1 MKRACLMNTNTLEK
15 DRTKRPIFPI
25 RNNYFQMEKWVL
37 FLLMCIAFVGCNY
50 KSNAYKTLEQEK
62 DSLLLEEQK
71 KSAEI
76 KQMMAVMNMIE
87 DNFSKIKEA
96 ENYVTFQTTQEQI
109 TEDSMD
115 RIVQDIDLI
124 SNTLLD
130 NKNQI
135 ASLKK
140 QLSTSKSAS
149 IEMKRMIERLN
160 SKVEE
165 HVGTITQMQEQLA
178 LKDIRIQEL
187 DNLVLS
193 LNDTVSILK
202 GSVTEKESKIVMQDE
217 RINKVWFV
225 FGTRKELRDQDI
237 YTRNGLLEEGFNKD
251 YFLEADARTLN
262 EISLY
267 SKKAKLLTNHPVSSY
282 EFERIDDFL
291 VLKIT
296 NPDKF
301 WEISHYL
308 VIEVD

>member
-1 MKRACLMNTNTLEK
+1 MKRTS
-15 DRTKRPIFPI
+15 F
-25 RNNYFQMEKWVL
+25 L
-37 FLLMCIAFVGCNY
+37 FLLMCVSFVGCNY
-50 KSNAYKTLEQEK
+50 KSNAYKSLEQEK

-71 KSAEI
+71 KTAEI
-76 KQMMAVMNMIE
+76 KQMMSVMNLIE
-87 DNFSKIKEA
+87 DNFTKIREA

-109 TEDSMD
+109 TEDGMD

-124 SNTLLD
+124 SSTLMD

-135 ASLKK
+135 SSLRK
-140 QLSTSKSAS
+140 QLSSSKTAS
-149 IEMKRMIERLN
+149 VEMKKLIERLN
-160 SKVEE
+160 NKVDE
-165 HVGTITQMQEQLA
+165 HAKTITLMQEQLA

-193 LNDTVSILK
+193 LNDTVTVLK
-202 GSVTEKESKIVMQDE
+202 GDVADKESKIVMQDE
-217 RINKVWFV
+217 RLNKVWFV
-225 FGTRKELRDQDI
+225 FGTKKELRDQDI

-282 EFERIDDFL
+282 VFEKVEDFL

>member
-1 MKRACLMNTNTLEK
+1 MKQAGFKNANTLEK
-15 DRTKRPIFPI
+15 VSLSDTILPIK
-25 RNNYFQMEKWVL
+25 NNHFLMKKSIL
-37 FLLMCIAFVGCNY
+37 FLLMCISFVGCNY
-50 KSNAYKTLEQEK
+50 KSDAYKTLEQEK

-76 KQMMAVMNMIE
+76 KQMMTVMNLIE
-87 DNFSKIKEA
+87 DNFTKIKEA

-109 TEDSMD
+109 TDDGMD

-124 SNTLLD
+124 SNTLLE

-135 ASLKK
+135 ANLRK
-140 QLSTSKSAS
+140 QLSSSKSAS
-149 IEMKRMIERLN
+149 IELKRMIERLN

-165 HVGTITQMQEQLA
+165 HTGTITQLQEQLA

-193 LNDTVSILK
+193 LNDTVTVLK
-202 GSVTEKESKIVMQDE
+202 GNITEKEGKIAMQDE

-225 FGTRKELRDQDI
+225 FGTKKELRDQDI

-282 EFERIDDFL
+282 EFERVDDFL